1 MKITNSLVL
10 QATQQLF
17 QNKFDY
23 DDVGLL
29 VTTSKNNLLSFIED
43 QIYLN

>member
-29 VTTSKNNLLSFIED
+29 GCVDTFSLKK
-43 QIYLN
+43 